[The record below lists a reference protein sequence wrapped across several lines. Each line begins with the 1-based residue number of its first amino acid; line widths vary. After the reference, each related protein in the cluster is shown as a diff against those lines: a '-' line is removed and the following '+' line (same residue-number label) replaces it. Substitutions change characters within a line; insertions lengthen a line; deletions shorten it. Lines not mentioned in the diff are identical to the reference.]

1 MEKIRKIIFL
11 SLQFIVI
18 SGLTAFV
25 YGRIRLGYFT
35 LRYVFPGIILTGSI
49 IIFAGVIVLC
59 LPVRL
64 NFKENKLVDHT
75 SYFSTAMEKREKK
88 RETAHEILYIGL
100 CVITISALIQL
111 VLSFV
116 F

>member
-1 MEKIRKIIFL
+1 MEKIRKVLLL
-11 SLQFIVI
+11 SIQFILV
-18 SGLTAFV
+18 SGLTAFI

-64 NFKENKLVDHT
+64 SFKENKLVDHT
-75 SYFSTAMEKREKK
+75 SYFSTAMEKRENK
-88 RETAHEILYIGL
+88 RRTAYEILFIGL
-100 CVITISALIQL
+100 CVITIAALMQL
-111 VLSFV
+111 VLSFI